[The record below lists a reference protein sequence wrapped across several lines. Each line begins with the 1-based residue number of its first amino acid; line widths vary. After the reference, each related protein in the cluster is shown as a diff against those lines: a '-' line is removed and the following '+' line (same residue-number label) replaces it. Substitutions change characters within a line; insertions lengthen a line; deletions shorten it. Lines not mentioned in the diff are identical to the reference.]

1 MMGDRLAYPHRRR
14 GLDHQWFEHE
24 PIFRRAPLVW
34 PGGKPVALWIS
45 VVVEFFPLDAPS
57 QPFRPL
63 GGLDRSYPDFW
74 SYSNRDYGNRIG
86 IYRIMRVLEDLG
98 LRATAAVN
106 AAVARRFP
114 RLIAELVRRDWEIA
128 AHGLDMGRV
137 HHDALAAGDE
147 RAMIEET
154 RDTLTQAS
162 GVAVKGWHSPG
173 RGQSTNTVRLL
184 CENGFEYVA
193 DWANDDLPYTM
204 KADARTICAMPL
216 AHELADRVLLVHHNR
231 TVEDYERQVLEAF
244 RVLRTEAERC
254 GGRVLS
260 LLLSPW
266 VIGYPHRIAALE
278 RILAYIM
285 KSDAVWP
292 ATGIAIAGAYKR
304 AAIDNVQPSQR
315 QSY

>member
-1 MMGDRLAYPHRRR
+1 MTGDRLRYRHRRR
-14 GLDHQWFEHE
+14 GLDHEWFEHQ

-34 PGGKPVALWIS
+34 PGRKPVALWIS
-45 VVVEFFPLDAPS
+45 VAIEFFPLDAPS
-57 QPFRPL
+57 QPYRPL
-63 GGLDRSYPDFW
+63 GGLDRGYPDFW

-86 IYRIMRVLEDLG
+86 IYRIMRALDDLG

-106 AAVARRFP
+106 AAVAQRFP
-114 RLIAELVRRDWEIA
+114 RLIAEIVRRDWEIA

-137 HHDALAAGDE
+137 LHDARPESEE
-147 RAMIEET
+147 RGLIEEA
-154 RDTLTQAS
+154 RDILARAS
-162 GVAVKGWHSPG
+162 GLAVKGWHSPG

-204 KADARTICAMPL
+204 KAEASTICAMSL
-216 AHELADRVLLVHHNR
+216 SHELADRVLLVHHNR

-244 RVLRTEAERC
+244 RVLKAEAERY

-260 LLLSPW
+260 LSLAPW

-278 RILAYIM
+278 RILASIM
-285 KSDAVWP
+285 ESDAVWP
-292 ATGIAIAGAYKR
+292 ATGIAIADAHKEQTG
-304 AAIDNVQPSQR
+304 R
-315 QSY
+315 QTEGNTQA